1 MHQRRDSAGT
11 SAGNLG
17 AAAWLLAA
25 GIAGCGH
32 GTPPAQPPAASA
44 QPPAAPAPP
53 LFPPAAAPQAPPPTS
68 TVDGSGSAARF
79 ANPKGLSFDSAGNL
93 FVADTQDHVIRRIT
107 PEGAVSTFAGMPGQ
121 AGHADGVG
129 PSARFSSPHGVAID
143 AHDNLFVTDETDA
156 TIRRVTP
163 AAEVSTIAGSAGH
176 AGNLDG
182 IGTAATFEY
191 PLGITVDAA
200 DNLYVVAQSAVRKI
214 TRLGV
219 VTTIAGRAS
228 AGAAA
233 VARGYRDG
241 KAMGALFQDP
251 AGIAI
256 DQRGNLFVVDSGNVV
271 IRKISPA
278 GVVTTI
284 AGTAG
289 RRGYA
294 DGKGAAAEF
303 FLPTGIVIDANSNL
317 YVTDCRA
324 AMVRKIA
331 PSRIVTTV
339 ARSGCAGGI
348 AIGAQGALYVSVG
361 GMGSTGR
368 WSGAILKVS
377 RSGGISTFA
386 GRAP

>member
-1 MHQRRDSAGT
+1 MHQHRDSAGS
-11 SAGNLG
+11 SAGSLG

-32 GTPPAQPPAASA
+32 GTPPAQPPAAPA
-44 QPPAAPAPP
+44 PPPLPPPAAPRAPP
-53 LFPPAAAPQAPPPTS
+53 STS
-68 TVDGSGSAARF
+68 TVDGIGTAARF
-79 ANPKGLSFDSAGNL
+79 ANPKGLSFDRAGNL
-93 FVADTQDHVIRRIT
+93 FVADTQDRVIRRIT
-107 PEGAVSTFAGMPGQ
+107 PEGAVSTFAGKPGQ
-121 AGHADGVG
+121 SGHEDGVG

-156 TIRRVTP
+156 TIRKITP
-163 AAEVSTIAGSAGH
+163 AAEVSTVAGSAGH
-176 AGNLDG
+176 AGSRDG
-182 IGTAATFEY
+182 IGTAATFDY
-191 PLGITVDAA
+191 PLGITIDAA
-200 DNLYVVAQSAVRKI
+200 GNLYVVAQSAVRKI

-219 VTTIAGRAS
+219 VTTIAGH
-228 AGAAA
+228 AGAGAG
-233 VARGYRDG
+233 VAQGYRDG
-241 KAMGALFQDP
+241 KAMNALFQDP

-256 DQRGNLFVVDSGNVV
+256 DQRGNLFVADSGNVV

-278 GVVTTI
+278 GAVTTI

-289 RRGYA
+289 RRGVA

-303 FLPTGIVIDANSNL
+303 FLPTAIVIDANANL

-324 AMVRKIA
+324 AMVRKISPA
-331 PSRIVTTV
+331 RIVTTV

-348 AIGAQGALYVSVG
+348 AIDAQGALYVSVG

-377 RSGGISTFA
+377 RSGEVSTFA